1 MDAHPGLL
9 LNDAAFA
16 RVPEQNKPVFI
27 YDWLRSL
34 DRRLSQSTKTEV
46 RDVQQ
51 ALTDQLMGQITQG
64 VGPPSRKLLGRCL
77 AKIFTTGDSISLYAV
92 LNSCND
98 VLKVRDDSPTAINKR
113 LTALT
118 CLGVIYRSLGRLC
131 GRSFE
136 ETVGILTK
144 MIKQVRCF
152 ALLLVSS
159 TFSC

>member
-27 YDWLRSL
+27 YEWLRSL
-34 DRRLSQSTKTEV
+34 DRRLSQSTKSEV
-46 RDVQQ
+46 RNVQQ
-51 ALTDQLMGQITQG
+51 ALTDQLMAHVSQG

-98 VLKVRDDSPTAINKR
+98 VLKIRDDSPTAINKR
-113 LTALT
+113 LTSLT
-118 CLGVIYRSLGRLC
+118 CLGIIYRNRGRLC

-144 MIKQVRCF
+144 MMKQVWSF
-152 ALLLVSS
+152 FL
-159 TFSC
+159 